1 MLNLFRRGSNSAV
14 NNITP
19 GEAKKELD
27 RDKNI
32 VLIDVRNERE
42 YNQKHIPNSTLIP
55 LNTLAEKIETEVPDK
70 NKKIFVYCLS
80 GGRSD
85 SAVRKLVDMG
95 YKNVYNLGGIVSW
108 PYKTE

>member
-1 MLNLFRRGSNSAV
+1 MLNLFRRGSNSTV

-19 GEAKKELD
+19 DEAKKELD
-27 RDKNI
+27 RDKKI
-32 VLIDVRNERE
+32 VLIDVRTEKE
-42 YNQKHIPNSTLIP
+42 YKQKHIPNSTLIP
-55 LNTLAEKIETEVPDK
+55 LNILAGKIENKVPDK
-70 NKKIFVYCLS
+70 NQKIFVYCLS